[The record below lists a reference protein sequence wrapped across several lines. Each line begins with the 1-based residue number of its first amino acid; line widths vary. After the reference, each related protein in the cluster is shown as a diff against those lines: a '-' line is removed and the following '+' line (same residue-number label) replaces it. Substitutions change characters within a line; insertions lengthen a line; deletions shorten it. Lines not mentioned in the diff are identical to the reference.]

1 MHSDY
6 ALEKKLLKISVYG
19 AVMFAVTG
27 VVWGYLISSQMVMF
41 DGLYSLISVMLSLM
55 SLFAAQF
62 IQKRDTKKFPFGKEV
77 LEPLVIIIKYA
88 VILIICL
95 VAVVSAL
102 EALVSGGRETN
113 IGSALLYS
121 ILSTVACWGV
131 FVYLKKQK
139 QGSGLI
145 QAEANQWRMDMV
157 LSGAVLVGFLIAAI
171 LTYTQ
176 FTFLTPYMDPLMVLL
191 SAGFFLKVPIVEIA
205 KASKEVLEMAPDQ
218 LIQKKFKSVVDSIQA
233 QYQIED
239 SMLRMSKVGSK
250 LFIEVDFI
258 LNEQSKVITVA
269 EQDLIREEINK
280 RTKDLR
286 YKKWLTVSFTNDRKW
301 ING

>member
-1 MHSDY
+1 MHNSY

-27 VVWGYLISSQMVMF
+27 VIWGYLISSQMVMF

-62 IQKRDTKKFPFGKEV
+62 IHKRDTKKFPFGKEM
-77 LEPLVIIIKYA
+77 LEPIVIIIKYA
-88 VILIICL
+88 VILLLC
-95 VAVVSAL
+95 VTAVISAL
-102 EALVSGGRETN
+102 DAILSGGRETN
-113 IGSALLYS
+113 VGSALVYS
-121 ILSTVACWGV
+121 ILSTVACWRV

-157 LSGAVLVGFLIAAI
+157 LSAAVLVGFLIAA
-171 LTYTQ
+171 LLSYTR
-176 FTFLTPYMDPLMVLL
+176 FTFLTPYIDPLLVLL
-191 SAGFFLKVPIVEIA
+191 SAGYFLKVPVVEIF
-205 KASKEVLEMAPDQ
+205 KALKEVLEMAPDQ
-218 LIQKKFKSVVDSIQA
+218 LIQKKFKSVIDSIQTN
-233 QYQIED
+233 YHIED
-239 SMLRMSKVGSK
+239 SILRMSKVGSK

-258 LNEQSKVITVA
+258 LNDNSKVKTVA
-269 EQDLIREEINK
+269 DQDLIREEINK
-280 RTKDLR
+280 QTKDLS

-301 ING
+301 VN